1 MNRHLV
7 KPDVV
12 GIDPCL
18 TVTKSMDVIVRL
30 KESAV
35 VKDKLDIIEDK
46 LWFDFLGWLQGL
58 SYFMRWAATL
68 EKSLKSKHVGR
79 LRLHAYVE
87 FEKAPDWTTL
97 ETVRFAGS
105 LPNASPGHQTCNVNC
120 FAGKTFPQENGSLE
134 PGSVSLEPDP
144 RKKMGRWNRA
154 VFRWNLIPAKN

>member
-105 LPNASPGHQTCNVNC
+105 LPNAR
-120 FAGKTFPQENGSLE
+120 KTFPQADEALE

-144 RKKMGRWNRA
+144 RRKMGRWNRA
-154 VFRWNLIPAKN
+154 VFHWSRIPAKKWGAGIGQCFAGT